1 MNSKSQGL
9 IATFVAVS
17 TVATP
22 TRRALKKRTVDTY
35 LLWIRKFF
43 SFTGRK
49 PAAQWTGEDV
59 QRFLWWMH
67 TQDYAPKSRRQVLCA
82 LVYVF
87 RHVLRVDVGALNL
100 PSMPK
105 EKKTVKIIPTRQE
118 VARIMAGL
126 RGQAKVM
133 AGLLY
138 GAGLR
143 VSECCEL
150 RVKDVDLEAGTIRV
164 HGGKGDKDRLTVLP
178 QAMRA
183 ALVAQMQW
191 RAGLHDRDLAD
202 GAGFVDLPGR
212 MAIKSPR
219 AARDLRWQFLFP
231 STVLRGQR
239 RWHTTPES
247 IQKALR
253 IAVHAAGITKL
264 VTPHTLRHAFCT
276 HALRAGND
284 MATVQDL
291 MGHDDPATTMIYAHG
306 DYARGVSPM
315 DAADLVPVLV

>member
-1 MNSKSQGL
+1 MSWG
-9 IATFVAVS
+9 
-17 TVATP
+17 
-22 TRRALKKRTVDTY
+22 
-35 LLWIRKFF
+35 
-43 SFTGRK
+43 
-49 PAAQWTGEDV
+49 
-59 QRFLWWMH
+59 
-67 TQDYAPKSRRQVLCA
+67 
-82 LVYVF
+82 
-87 RHVLRVDVGALNL
+87 
-100 PSMPK
+100 
-105 EKKTVKIIPTRQE
+105 
-118 VARIMAGL
+118 
-126 RGQAKVM
+126 
-133 AGLLY
+133 
-138 GAGLR
+138 
-143 VSECCEL
+143 
-150 RVKDVDLEAGTIRV
+150 
-164 HGGKGDKDRLTVLP
+164 
-178 QAMRA
+178 
-183 ALVAQMQW
+183 
-191 RAGLHDRDLAD
+191 
-202 GAGFVDLPGR
+202 
-212 MAIKSPR
+212 SPR